1 MLRKVMSVYHVFSIL
16 YKSPHVKGG
25 ASYGDLPIKRHRST
39 RFKTLTYRRR
49 GYDGCGATPQGP
61 GGSEEPPNRLRTG
74 KLSLA
79 TDVGDVLCR
88 ESGSSN
94 STICAIYN
102 SLAFIFGAQLAK
114 RRTVTLAPQLLS
126 KPCRT
131 RYVKNKGQGL
141 DLTARGLPLLASVK
155 ALHYTFG
162 AKLCSQTLRSSYFL
176 CLQAPLC
183 FLSPTSHVLYIN
195 RYRQIQARA
204 AVFIRSS

>member
-1 MLRKVMSVYHVFSIL
+1 MAICRLSGTVAHSVLACYSEGQPVAEFS
-16 YKSPHVKGG
+16 
-25 ASYGDLPIKRHRST
+25 
-39 RFKTLTYRRR
+39 YRRQ
-49 GYDGCGATPQGP
+49 GYDGCGATPQGL
-61 GGSEEPPNRLRTG
+61 GGSEEPPNHLRTG

-88 ESGSSN
+88 KSGSSN

-141 DLTARGLPLLASVK
+141 DLTARGLPFLAFIIAPCYTHK
-155 ALHYTFG
+155 A
-162 AKLCSQTLRSSYFL
+162 KRCS
-176 CLQAPLC
+176 
-183 FLSPTSHVLYIN
+183 
-195 RYRQIQARA
+195 
-204 AVFIRSS
+204 

>member
-1 MLRKVMSVYHVFSIL
+1 MLRKVMSVYYVFSIL
-16 YKSPHVKGG
+16 YKTPHVKDG

-39 RFKTLTYRRR
+39 FGLGVLFGGPASCRIYLSASGLRWLW
-49 GYDGCGATPQGP
+49 GYAPKDGEAPK
-61 GGSEEPPNRLRTG
+61 EPPNRLRTG

-88 ESGSSN
+88 KSGCSN

-141 DLTARGLPLLASVK
+141 DLTARGLPFLAFIIAPCYTHK
-155 ALHYTFG
+155 A
-162 AKLCSQTLRSSYFL
+162 KRCS
-176 CLQAPLC
+176 
-183 FLSPTSHVLYIN
+183 
-195 RYRQIQARA
+195 
-204 AVFIRSS
+204 